1 MFENVWTFFDS
12 LIRAFV
18 PLFVAVDAF
27 GLLPIYVGLTGDL
40 DLAQRRKVL
49 RESIITALLICIG
62 FIFFGQVLFSFMGI
76 TSEDFKIAGG
86 LLLFVLS
93 TLDIISGIQVSRR
106 VLGSVGAV
114 PLGTP
119 LIAGP
124 AVLTTSVILVGSFGL
139 VQTLLSLIA
148 NIALAWAVLGASALF
163 TRLLGS
169 AGSRALSKVSNLILA
184 AFAVMM
190 IRQGVM
196 TMIGQGR

>member
-12 LIRAFV
+12 FIRAFV

-40 DLAQRRKVL
+40 DSAQRRKVL

-139 VQTLLSLIA
+139 VQTVLSLIA
-148 NIALAWAVLGASALF
+148 NIALAWAVLSASTLF

-196 TMIGQGR
+196 TMIGQAR